1 MPYGLIAFVQI
12 VMVIAAGFLWFDVPL
27 RGSIGLLLLVGLVY
41 VFCTVGIGLLVS
53 TVTNSQLVAML
64 LALIVTLMPSFLFSG
79 FLFPIFTMP
88 YVLQLYTRL
97 FPVQYFVDFSRG
109 VVLKGAG
116 LPELWPSVLLLFAY
130 TAIIFALAVWRFR
143 KKVV

>member
-1 MPYGLIAFVQI
+1 MLT
-12 VMVIAAGFLWFDVPL
+12 AGAE
-27 RGSIGLLLLVGLVY
+27 S
-41 VFCTVGIGLLVS
+41 S
-53 TVTNSQLVAML
+53 A
-64 LALIVTLMPSFLFSG
+64 LACAG
-79 FLFPIFTMP
+79 GG
-88 YVLQLYTRL
+88 
-97 FPVQYFVDFSRG
+97 FVDFSRG